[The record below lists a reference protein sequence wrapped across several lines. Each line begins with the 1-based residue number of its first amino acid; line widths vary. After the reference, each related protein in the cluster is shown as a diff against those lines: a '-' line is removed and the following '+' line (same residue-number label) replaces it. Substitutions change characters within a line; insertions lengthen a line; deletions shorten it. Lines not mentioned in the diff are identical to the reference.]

1 MASSVLCFRVSQ
13 EAIVKVL
20 ARTKGTTEHLSGE
33 GYAYKLT
40 YSRFSSL
47 RAIALRAA
55 FLNQ

>member
-1 MASSVLCFRVSQ
+1 MAYSVLCCRVSQ
-13 EAIVKVL
+13 EAVVKVL

-47 RAIALRAA
+47 QAIASGAA
-55 FLNQ
+55 FPS